1 MALQKGAKVEHTELP
16 AWRKELRIL
25 SRVRFPRRQVSLVR
39 LILQDLRLLKE
50 EKEIKNGVKNG
61 DLFRNVR

>member
-1 MALQKGAKVEHTELP
+1 MALQKGTKVEHTELP

-39 LILQDLRLLKE
+39 LIL
-50 EKEIKNGVKNG
+50 
-61 DLFRNVR
+61 

>member
-1 MALQKGAKVEHTELP
+1 LDRLAGVCTYAPRICHSRFMALQKGAKIEHTGVS

-39 LILQDLRLLKE
+39 LIL
-50 EKEIKNGVKNG
+50 
-61 DLFRNVR
+61 